1 MDNETYMLTVAAAKA
16 IPGSAG
22 ARAEAAAQEA
32 EASALAAQ
40 EAADSVSTATLAEAK
55 EYLGITT

>member
-1 MDNETYMLTVAAAKA
+1 MDNETYMLTVAATKA
-16 IPGSAG
+16 ISGSAG